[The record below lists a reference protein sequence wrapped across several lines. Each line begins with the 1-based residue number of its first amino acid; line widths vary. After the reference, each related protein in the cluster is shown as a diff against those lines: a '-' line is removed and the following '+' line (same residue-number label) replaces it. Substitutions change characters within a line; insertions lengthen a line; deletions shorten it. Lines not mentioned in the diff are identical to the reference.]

1 MASSPQNVLWPGF
14 VKNYTIVG
22 LGELLWDV
30 FPQGKQLGGAPA
42 NFAYI
47 TSLLGDSGIVA
58 SRLGNDSLGKEA
70 QQQLQRLGLETKFV
84 QRDSEHPTGT
94 VNVQLDQ
101 KGQPQFR
108 ITESVAWDYLEWTP
122 EWQALAA
129 QADAVCFGSLAQRC
143 RASRETVRAFMKSLR
158 PGATRVFDVNL
169 RQNFFSEE
177 VLSESLRCCD
187 VFKLNHEELP
197 RVMQLLGM
205 RHVND
210 ESSAAQLKTKYR
222 LKMGCVTRGAEGSLL
237 LGDSGTHQHPG
248 LQVEVK
254 DTVGAGDAFTAG
266 LTHCYLRG
274 TSLAKI
280 SEVANRAGAWV
291 ASQAGGTPVA
301 AASKLTELR
310 SLST

>member
-1 MASSPQNVLWPGF
+1 M
-14 VKNYTIVG
+14 KNYTIVG

-47 TSLLGDSGIVA
+47 TSLLGDCGIVA
-58 SRLGNDSLGKEA
+58 SRLGDDSLGREA
-70 QQQLQRLGLETKFV
+70 QEQLQRLGLETKFV
-84 QRDSEHPTGT
+84 QYDPEHPTGT

-101 KGQPQFR
+101 KGQPQFQ
-108 ITESVAWDYLEWTP
+108 ITESVAWDYLECTAQ
-122 EWQALAA
+122 WQALAA
-129 QADAVCFGSLAQRC
+129 QADAVCFGSLAQR
-143 RASRETVRAFMKSLR
+143 RQVSRETIRAFIKNLR
-158 PGATRVFDVNL
+158 PGAARVFDVNL

-187 VFKLNHEELP
+187 VFKLNHEEVP

-205 RHVND
+205 LHVSD
-210 ESSAAQLKTKYR
+210 ESSAAQLKARYR
-222 LKMGCVTRGAEGSLL
+222 LKMVCVTRGAEGSLL
-237 LGDSGTHQHPG
+237 LGGSGIHQHPG

-266 LTHCYLRG
+266 LSHCYLRR
-274 TSLAKI
+274 TSLAKMN
-280 SEVANRAGAWV
+280 EVANRMGAWV
-291 ASQAGGTPVA
+291 ASEAGGTPVA

-310 SLST
+310 SLTT

>member
-1 MASSPQNVLWPGF
+1 MN
-14 VKNYTIVG
+14 NYTIVG

-58 SRLGNDSLGKEA
+58 SRLGDDSLGQEA
-70 QQQLQRLGLETKFV
+70 QEQLQRLGLETRFV

-101 KGQPQFR
+101 KGQPQFQ
-108 ITESVAWDYLEWTP
+108 ITESVAWDYLEWTAQ
-122 EWQALAA
+122 WQALAA
-129 QADAVCFGSLAQRC
+129 QADALCFGSLAQRC
-143 RASRETVRAFMKSLR
+143 QVSRETIRTFIRNLR
-158 PGATRVFDVNL
+158 PGAVRVFDVNL

-187 VFKLNHEELP
+187 VIKLNHEEVP

-205 RHVND
+205 AHVSD
-210 ESSAAQLKTKYR
+210 ESSAEQLKTKYR
-222 LKMGCVTRGAEGSLL
+222 LKLVCVTRGAEGSFL
-237 LGDSGTHQHPG
+237 LGDGGTHEHSG

-274 TSLAKI
+274 TSLAKMN
-280 SEVANRAGAWV
+280 EVANRMGAWV
-291 ASQAGGTPVA
+291 ASQTGGTPVA
-301 AASKLTELR
+301 HASKLTELR
-310 SLST
+310 SLAT